1 MPFWITAENAA
12 SVLNLSERKL
22 TPPEPTTP
30 TDVPALAPQLSRKQ
44 SSRAEMAVIRQ
55 ASKELDQELDSAKME
70 LARLR
75 STLNSIET
83 NSDAIAEPKPAASE
97 GRSCAIER
105 GTFGIERSSDAVR
118 LRLEREHEER
128 TAARSRR
135 LKVESRVAGYQS
147 KWANSTPSGRAF
159 DSLPVVSDTT
169 ELDSVL
175 RKNRAAFRSGVASA
189 GRF

>member
-12 SVLNLSERKL
+12 SVLNISERKL
-22 TPPEPTTP
+22 TPPEPMTT

-83 NSDAIAEPKPAASE
+83 K
-97 GRSCAIER
+97 
-105 GTFGIERSSDAVR
+105 
-118 LRLEREHEER
+118 
-128 TAARSRR
+128 
-135 LKVESRVAGYQS
+135 
-147 KWANSTPSGRAF
+147 
-159 DSLPVVSDTT
+159 
-169 ELDSVL
+169 
-175 RKNRAAFRSGVASA
+175 
-189 GRF
+189 